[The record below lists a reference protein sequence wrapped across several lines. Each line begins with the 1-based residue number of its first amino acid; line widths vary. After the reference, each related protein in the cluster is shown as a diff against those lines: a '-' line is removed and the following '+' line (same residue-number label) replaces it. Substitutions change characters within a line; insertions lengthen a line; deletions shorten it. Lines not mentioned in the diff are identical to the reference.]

1 MLVWDATCPDTLAPS
16 YSTVAV
22 REAGAVA
29 ADAEYRKTQKYSHLS
44 SSHCFVPVAVETLG
58 VFGKEARRF
67 FREVAQRMRLATG
80 EQLAHQYLL
89 QRISVAVQR
98 GNVAA
103 VLGCTG
109 VRGEG

>member
-1 MLVWDATCPDTLAPS
+1 MRLNREGSGNQTNSTL
-16 YSTVAV
+16 AV
-22 REAGAVA
+22 REAGAVV
-29 ADAEYRKTQKYSHLS
+29 ADAEYKKNQKYSHLS

-58 VFGKEARRF
+58 VFGKEAHRF
-67 FREVAQRMRLATG
+67 FREVAQRMKLATD
-80 EQLAHQYLL
+80 EQLALQYLL

-98 GNVAA
+98 GNAAA

>member
-1 MLVWDATCPDTLAPS
+1 MWDATCPDTLAPF
-16 YSTVAV
+16 YSTMAV
-22 REAGAVA
+22 RAAGAVA
-29 ADAEYRKTQKYSHLS
+29 ADAEYRKTLKYSHLS

-98 GNVAA
+98 GYAAA

>member
-1 MLVWDATCPDTLAPS
+1 MEGWEGAFVDATCPDTLAPS

-29 ADAEYRKTQKYSHLS
+29 ADARYRKTQKYSHLS
-44 SSHCFVPVAVETLG
+44 SSHCFETLG

-67 FREVAQRMRLATG
+67 FTEVAQRMRLATC
-80 EQLAHQYLL
+80 EQLAHLYLL
-89 QRISVAVQR
+89 QCMPVAVQR
-98 GNVAA
+98 GNAA
-103 VLGCTG
+103 SVIGCTG